1 MFDWFWN
8 ILGYETN
15 HSERKKWVNK
25 KIEEEKDLADF
36 EEKVKQTPS
45 FSKCVI
51 PKKKTYKETLLK
63 KGSSP
68 KTPPRRSKRIG
79 N

>member
-25 KIEEEKDLADF
+25 KIEEEKDLTDF
-36 EEKVKQTPS
+36 EEKDI
-45 FSKCVI
+45 I
-51 PKKKTYKETLLK
+51 PEKKKTYKEVVK
-63 KGSSP
+63 P
-68 KTPPRRSKRIG
+68 PTPPRKSKRKQK

>member
-25 KIEEEKDLADF
+25 KIEEEN
-36 EEKVKQTPS
+36 
-45 FSKCVI
+45 
-51 PKKKTYKETLLK
+51 LLE
-63 KGSSP
+63 KGSNSKTQQENLLEKGVEGEISP
-68 KTPPRRSKRIG
+68 PTPPRKSKR
-79 N
+79 NQKN

>member
-36 EEKVKQTPS
+36 EEKDI
-45 FSKCVI
+45 I
-51 PKKKTYKETLLK
+51 PEKKKTYKEVVK
-63 KGSSP
+63 P
-68 KTPPRRSKRIG
+68 PTPPRKSKR
-79 N
+79 NQKN

>member
-36 EEKVKQTPS
+36 EEKVI
-45 FSKCVI
+45 I
-51 PKKKTYKETLLK
+51 PEKKKTYKEVVK
-63 KGSSP
+63 P
-68 KTPPRRSKRIG
+68 PTPPRKSKR
-79 N
+79 NQKN